1 MDGIPATAGMEHI
14 AGLSPVAF
22 GSLLLLVI
30 TLIILYL
37 KPKSSIQPGLKPP
50 KTAVS
55 LEAPT
60 TPGKPTVRILY
71 GTQVGNSAMGQH
83 RAVQR
88 TEIIQIRFNVVR
100 MHASGHSGTTA
111 LHLLLNLGS
120 NVVMGLVCWCL
131 QTGTAERFS
140 KQLGNEL
147 RRKYG
152 DGVVVEV
159 VDIENYKAE
168 TRLPKEKLVLY
179 LMATYG
185 ETAVPCSMQAVCCS

>member
-1 MDGIPATAGMEHI
+1 MAPRHVWGRLGLASRHDSTRTAQKALSSTLSRAWGPPPSAAGRLTPLLGVAAAAVRLLRLLCFACPAA
-14 AGLSPVAF
+14 AAAAVA
-22 GSLLLLVI
+22 
-30 TLIILYL
+30 
-37 KPKSSIQPGLKPP
+37 
-50 KTAVS
+50 
-55 LEAPT
+55 
-60 TPGKPTVRILY
+60 
-71 GTQVGNSAMGQH
+71 
-83 RAVQR
+83 
-88 TEIIQIRFNVVR
+88 
-100 MHASGHSGTTA
+100 
-111 LHLLLNLGS
+111 
-120 NVVMGLVCWCL
+120 CL

-185 ETAVPCSMQAVCCS
+185 ECARQAAAVESEQQAGDEESSRLGAVWERCLAAAAGAA

>member
-1 MDGIPATAGMEHI
+1 VP
-14 AGLSPVAF
+14 
-22 GSLLLLVI
+22 
-30 TLIILYL
+30 
-37 KPKSSIQPGLKPP
+37 
-50 KTAVS
+50 
-55 LEAPT
+55 
-60 TPGKPTVRILY
+60 
-71 GTQVGNSAMGQH
+71 
-83 RAVQR
+83 
-88 TEIIQIRFNVVR
+88 
-100 MHASGHSGTTA
+100 
-111 LHLLLNLGS
+111 
-120 NVVMGLVCWCL
+120 L

-185 ETAVPCSMQAVCCS
+185 ECCEASGSSSSSNGE

>member
-1 MDGIPATAGMEHI
+1 MD
-14 AGLSPVAF
+14 
-22 GSLLLLVI
+22 
-30 TLIILYL
+30 
-37 KPKSSIQPGLKPP
+37 
-50 KTAVS
+50 
-55 LEAPT
+55 
-60 TPGKPTVRILY
+60 
-71 GTQVGNSAMGQH
+71 
-83 RAVQR
+83 
-88 TEIIQIRFNVVR
+88 
-100 MHASGHSGTTA
+100 
-111 LHLLLNLGS
+111 
-120 NVVMGLVCWCL
+120 LVCWCL

-185 ETAVPCSMQAVCCS
+185 EPAVPAACRQCAAADMVHNQAPCSASYHARRAMAWAYVWASSAWPSSAPAGISAWGPFQAVA